1 MSATDFVYDV
11 HMVFIGF
18 LGCSL
23 CGSDVH
29 WTVEHFLGIRFIVG
43 SSVCERMLNVAA
55 ISSNISFSGFRLLV
69 YGVC

>member
-23 CGSDVH
+23 CCSDVH
-29 WTVEHFLGIRFIVG
+29 WSVELFLGIIL
-43 SSVCERMLNVAA
+43 VCLEKYFHLDTAYFTLK
-55 ISSNISFSGFRLLV
+55 ISHIGQSIIS
-69 YGVC
+69 